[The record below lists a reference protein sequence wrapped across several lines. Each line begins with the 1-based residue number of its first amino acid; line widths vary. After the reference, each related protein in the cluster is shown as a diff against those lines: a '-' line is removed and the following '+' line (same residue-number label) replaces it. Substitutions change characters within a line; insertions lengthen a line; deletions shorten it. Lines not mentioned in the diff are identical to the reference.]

1 MKKKFFLNYFSFIKK
16 KKESLTDNKND
27 ILDKHDISDNELE
40 KTMLLSNLNKN
51 KLNQSNIAFK
61 TSFTNSVMDVS
72 QKSSYDYENHVVNKI
87 VISDENDSK
96 KNNIVQ
102 DSLKLGNNSFL
113 FENNFI
119 KKLRIKLKRTRDYLG
134 LEIKNIFS
142 RHHVDKILFNQLEEK
157 LLLSDFGFQTTNII
171 INNLKSE
178 VVRNR
183 IKKTAEVYDLLK
195 IQLLNILSMVEK
207 PIDIVSCH
215 LPFVILIVGVNG
227 VGKTTTIGKL
237 AAQYKKLGKSV
248 MLAAGDTFRAAAIE
262 QLQVW
267 GLKSNIS
274 VVAQHMHADPA
285 AVVFDAIKS
294 AQAKKIDILI
304 IDTAGRL
311 HNKINL
317 MKELQKVK
325 RVIKKVDILA
335 PHEIILIVDACSG
348 QNTVQQTKLF
358 HESLDLTGIVVTKL
372 DGTAKGGVVFSIADQ
387 FSIPIYYIGTGE
399 KITDL
404 KIFNSRE
411 FIESIF

>member
-1 MKKKFFLNYFSFIKK
+1 MKKKFFLNYFSFLKK
-16 KKESLTDNKND
+16 KKESLTDSKND
-27 ILDKHDISDNELE
+27 VLDKHNVSDNKLE
-40 KTMLLSNLNKN
+40 QNMLLNNVNES
-51 KLNQSNIAFK
+51 KLNQLNIEFN

-72 QKSSYDYENHVVNKI
+72 QKSSYDCEKHLLNKMVVSEK
-87 VISDENDSK
+87 NDSK

-102 DSLKLGNNSFL
+102 DSCKLGNNSFL
-113 FENNFI
+113 FENSFI

-142 RHHVDKILFNQLEEK
+142 RHHIDKILFNQLEEK
-157 LLLSDFGFQTTNII
+157 LLLSDFGFETTNII

-183 IKKTAEVYDLLK
+183 IKKTVEVYDLLK
-195 IQLLNILSMVEK
+195 IQLLNILSVVEK
-207 PIDIVSCH
+207 PINIASCH

-237 AAQYKKLGKSV
+237 AGHYKTLGKSV

-262 QLQVW
+262 QLQLW
-267 GLKSNIS
+267 GFKSNIS

-294 AQAKKIDILI
+294 AQAKKIDVLI

-317 MKELQKVK
+317 MNELKKVK
-325 RVIKKVDILA
+325 RVIKKVDVLA

-358 HESLDLTGIVVTKL
+358 HESLNLTGIVVTKL
-372 DGTAKGGVVFSIADQ
+372 DGTAKGGVVFSIANQ
-387 FSIPIYYIGTGE
+387 FSIPIYYIGIGE

-404 KIFNSRE
+404 KVFNSRE